1 MKFGG
6 GGATRKTA
14 PACDLTISHSGLAAK
29 SVERESKRD
38 FMLLPC
44 DSETMNEHKTFVMLN
59 LFHHPNKILKQVQND
74 NADKSFVWS
83 TNKQNIL
90 CPAIRSDESS
100 RMPRTTFRH
109 SDGSQ
114 SLSMQVNSI
123 WHLWHQKSC
132 KAAFTMAEVLITLG
146 IIGIVAAMTL
156 PALIGKYQEN
166 VLKQQFKAAY
176 SLIQQAISK
185 TGADMGY
192 VAECYYWNKSPYAGQ
207 DFCAERDEYGN
218 CSKYEDLP
226 KDHTGKMTEC
236 TTFIPEMISKLQV
249 VSTCEGEAFDKGCIP
264 EYEGFDTVKQAN
276 SDHEMSDEEA
286 ESESSECGNFRKKA
300 ILNDRYVYVFKNGII
315 LMLYSN
321 NGSIPLFALDING
334 NKGPNK
340 WGYDLFSF
348 IIRGNVNK
356 DLYLDGG
363 GCMDPEKGGVTTNEM
378 IRNMQNLK

>member
-1 MKFGG
+1 MQTMTEFRGG
-6 GGATRKTA
+6 GVKHNLLKVRKYF
-14 PACDLTISHSGLAAK
+14 P
-29 SVERESKRD
+29 
-38 FMLLPC
+38 LLFAQNN
-44 DSETMNEHKTFVMLN
+44 D
-59 LFHHPNKILKQVQND
+59 IL
-74 NADKSFVWS
+74 S
-83 TNKQNIL
+83 NIL
-90 CPAIRSDESS
+90 SNILDNIEG
-100 RMPRTTFRH
+100 RMK
-109 SDGSQ
+109 
-114 SLSMQVNSI
+114 I
-123 WHLWHQKSC
+123 K
-132 KAAFTMAEVLITLG
+132 AFTMAEVLITLG

-166 VLKQQFKAAY
+166 VLKQQFKVAY
-176 SLIQQAISK
+176 SLIQQAITK

-192 VAECYYWNKSPYAGQ
+192 VAECYYWDKSPYAGQ
-207 DFCAERDEYGN
+207 DFCVEHDEYGN

-226 KDHTGKMTEC
+226 KDYTGKHTEC

-249 VSTCEGEAFDKGCIP
+249 VSTCEGDAYDKGCIP

-286 ESESSECGNFRKKA
+286 ESESSGCRNFRKNA

-348 IIRGNVNK
+348 RIKGNVNK

-363 GCMDPEKGGVTTNEM
+363 GCMDVEKGGVTTNKM
-378 IRNMQNLK
+378 IEEMQNIK

>member
-74 NADKSFVWS
+74 IADKSFVWS

-146 IIGIVAAMTL
+146 IIGIVAAMTMPMLLAKYQKQVTIERLKKFYSVMANVINLSEAENGEMVYWDFPKDEYDKSMDKFFQRYYL
-156 PALIGKYQEN
+156 PYMKDARECYSANCFSKEEYTINSLSGQDAAGIYLANYIVKTNDGMYIYFLPNTLNGYIWMFVDINAHQKPNQVGRDIFVFDIYGHPNYSDRKNYYLKFWGSNYYKTTEDLITSAPYGCNKSGEKFSGFLCGALIFRSGWK
-166 VLKQQFKAAY
+166 
-176 SLIQQAISK
+176 
-185 TGADMGY
+185 
-192 VAECYYWNKSPYAGQ
+192 
-207 DFCAERDEYGN
+207 
-218 CSKYEDLP
+218 
-226 KDHTGKMTEC
+226 
-236 TTFIPEMISKLQV
+236 IP
-249 VSTCEGEAFDKGCIP
+249 DNYP
-264 EYEGFDTVKQAN
+264 
-276 SDHEMSDEEA
+276 
-286 ESESSECGNFRKKA
+286 
-300 ILNDRYVYVFKNGII
+300 
-315 LMLYSN
+315 
-321 NGSIPLFALDING
+321 
-334 NKGPNK
+334 
-340 WGYDLFSF
+340 W
-348 IIRGNVNK
+348 
-356 DLYLDGG
+356 
-363 GCMDPEKGGVTTNEM
+363 
-378 IRNMQNLK
+378 

>member
-14 PACDLTISHSGLAAK
+14 PDSELTISHFEDKDNLSPKPLKMTCHRSFDKKIECHPELDSG
-29 SVERESKRD
+29 SI
-38 FMLLPC
+38 
-44 DSETMNEHKTFVMLN
+44 T
-59 LFHHPNKILKQVQND
+59 D
-74 NADKSFVWS
+74 NR
-83 TNKQNIL
+83 L
-90 CPAIRSDESS
+90 RLGGRSDESS
-100 RMPRTTFRH
+100 RMLRTPSRH
-109 SDGSQ
+109 SDESQ

-156 PALIGKYQEN
+156 PALVGKYQKY
-166 VLKQQFKAAY
+166 VLKQQFKVAY
-176 SLIQQAISK
+176 SLVQQAITK
-185 TGADMGY
+185 TVADMGY
-192 VAECYYWNKSPYAGQ
+192 VAECYYWNQNPYAGN
-207 DFCAERDEYGN
+207 DYCAQRDEWGN
-218 CSKYEDLP
+218 CTKYENMPSDY
-226 KDHTGKMTEC
+226 TGKLTEC
-236 TTFIPEMISKLQV
+236 TTFMPQVLTKLQV
-249 VSTCEGEAFDKGCIP
+249 VSKCEGNAFEKGCIP

-286 ESESSECGNFRKKA
+286 ESASKECRNFRKNA

-348 IIRGNVNK
+348 LIRGNVNK

-378 IRNMQNLK
+378 IRNMQNIK

>member
-14 PACDLTISHSGLAAK
+14 PDSELTISHFEDKDNLSPKPLKMTCHRSFDKKIECHPELDSG
-29 SVERESKRD
+29 SI
-38 FMLLPC
+38 
-44 DSETMNEHKTFVMLN
+44 T
-59 LFHHPNKILKQVQND
+59 D
-74 NADKSFVWS
+74 NR
-83 TNKQNIL
+83 L
-90 CPAIRSDESS
+90 RLGGRSDESS

-156 PALIGKYQEN
+156 PALVGKYQKY
-166 VLKQQFKAAY
+166 VLKQQFKVAY
-176 SLIQQAISK
+176 SLVQQAITK
-185 TGADMGY
+185 TVADMGY
-192 VAECYYWNKSPYAGQ
+192 VAGCYYWNQNPYAGN
-207 DFCAERDEYGN
+207 DYCAQRDEWGN
-218 CSKYEDLP
+218 CTKYENMPSDYN
-226 KDHTGKMTEC
+226 GKFTEC
-236 TTFIPEMISKLQV
+236 TTFIPEILSKFQV

-286 ESESSECGNFRKKA
+286 ESASKECGNFRKNA

-340 WGYDLFSF
+340 WGYDLFAF
-348 IIRGNVNK
+348 LIRGNVNK

-363 GCMDPEKGGVTTNEM
+363 GCMDPEKGGVTTTKM
-378 IRNMQNLK
+378 IEEMQNIK